1 MIYSEDRFAFFRIML
16 QLAMFDVVR
25 SRAPALQRT
34 AEDALRC
41 VRGTEFY
48 SSGNPSISRMFC
60 TAAPEAPLPRL
71 SSRATSTAW

>member
-1 MIYSEDRFAFFRIML
+1 M
-16 QLAMFDVVR
+16 
-25 SRAPALQRT
+25 SRTREARAGTQKAATNREEWAPALQRT
-34 AEDALRC
+34 AEGALRC
-41 VRGTEFY
+41 VRGARLPY